1 MTTDIRKALGEKARI
16 ERDKAVAKEEAA
28 RKALLEVSHLR
39 LPDNVIA
46 SLTILAVP
54 VVEAWALLALMMVFE
69 HVCPVLAHCSARAA
83 ARAKPVR
90 RCPLKKM
97 MDTKGDILLG

>member
-1 MTTDIRKALGEKARI
+1 MQMTTDIRKALGEKARI

-28 RKALLEVSHLR
+28 RKALLEVSHLG
-39 LPDNVIA
+39 LPDNIIA

-69 HVCPVLAHCSARAA
+69 HVCPCFGA
-83 ARAKPVR
+83 
-90 RCPLKKM
+90 
-97 MDTKGDILLG
+97 LLSKSCR